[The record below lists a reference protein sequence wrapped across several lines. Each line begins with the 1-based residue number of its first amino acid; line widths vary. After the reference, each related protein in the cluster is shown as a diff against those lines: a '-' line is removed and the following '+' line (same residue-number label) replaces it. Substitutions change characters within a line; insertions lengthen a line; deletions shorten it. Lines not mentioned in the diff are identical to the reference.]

1 MAINIHVVG
10 DERWV
15 LAKQM
20 RDYLRILERASKLGK
35 LDARAASEVETY
47 ETVLKARLKGLP
59 STKGTVREE
68 VERG

>member
-20 RDYLRILERASKLGK
+20 RDYLRILERASKFGK
-35 LDARAASEVETY
+35 LDTRAASEAETY
-47 ETVLKARLKGLP
+47 EQLFKARLKGLP
-59 STKGTVREE
+59 DLFKKERE
-68 VERG
+68 VPRG

>member
-35 LDARAASEVETY
+35 LDTRAASEVETY
-47 ETVLKARLKGLP
+47 ETLLKARLRGLP
-59 STKGTVREE
+59 DLKKEAD
-68 VERG
+68 RG